1 MMQKWLIRA
10 RLRRDAQVAALAPL
24 LMPHDTSDRTLAG
37 HRLIWALMP
46 EDPEADRDFLWREE
60 APGRFMVLA
69 DRVPST
75 GSLFD
80 VEARVFEPNLSQGDR
95 LRFVLRANP
104 TSSVVVPGQR
114 GSRADV
120 VMRALHGVSQEDR
133 AGARPTLI
141 HQAGAAWLV
150 QRGTR
155 HGFTPEEGTLK
166 IDGYHRLRIVRTQDA
181 AATEHR
187 GMRARSG
194 DVLPPH
200 ALVERDRRV
209 DLAHHRAR
217 PLGEASAPHGVGAG
231 LRSVGHRR

>member
-133 AGARPTLI
+133 AGARPTLL
-141 HQAGAAWLV
+141 HPAGAAWLV

-166 IDGYHRLRIVRTQDA
+166 IDGYHRLRIVR
-181 AATEHR
+181 
-187 GMRARSG
+187 SG
-194 DVLPPH
+194 AEPIRVSTLDYAGVL
-200 ALVERDRRV
+200 RV
-209 DLAHHRAR
+209 DDPALFLSGLFAGFGRAKAF
-217 PLGEASAPHGVGAG
+217 GCG
-231 LRSVGHRR
+231 LMLIRRA